1 MKGKKTGPSF
11 RFPKRMAAKIK
22 EAAALRKEGKA
33 HTLILT
39 L

>member
-1 MKGKKTGPSF
+1 MKGGKTEPSF
-11 RFPKRMAAKIK
+11 RLPKRIAPKIK

-33 HTLILT
+33 HTLILN